1 MCPIPSGLGP
11 LNGKW
16 DNCSSAIPTATT
28 VNDPMVKRRS
38 GGLVFNINHAAQ
50 ASSFA
55 RLWGNIAELLWVEEI
70 DIWSVDPRR
79 KLGEDQ
85 SNQHSPVAF
94 SFADPARLEEMFAD
108 PDLHV
113 SRRDRAYYLRLLEKG
128 DHILIG
134 RLDHT
139 IVFYGV
145 VTFQYT
151 RLRVQYFVH
160 RSDEFFISRCFTKPG
175 YRGCGIYPRAIR
187 HVCAALADRGFR
199 VGYLGIASHNEAS
212 IRGAIKAGAEATESH
227 YLRLRILGFD
237 NLVPYGPLRSRFTT
251 KRRRQAV
258 SIESCPLPL
267 ARKVHRHQPSADEIK
282 ILLLTDHL
290 GGIDGGTEQHLMFL
304 LRELPRNV
312 FDVRFAVLGPLGR
325 FDSTALPILP
335 TIVYRDRCGSVWQPF
350 FVLYH
355 LISLIRRLKPDVVH
369 AMCRTSELGALV
381 ATMWAGHG
389 EVLGVRR
396 NTGYWHTWQSRWVAR
411 VTGLLGA
418 EYAAN
423 CDAARDFAAQVE
435 WIPKR
440 RVCVIRNPVPSKRL
454 EEGLAN
460 VPPRLTRNS
469 RWPAGS
475 RNGGHGSAGQGL
487 CHLSSFRSAGARQT
501 SKHAIS
507 VDRRRGAQLW
517 PPDAATRPRSGD

>member
-1 MCPIPSGLGP
+1 
-11 LNGKW
+11 
-16 DNCSSAIPTATT
+16 
-28 VNDPMVKRRS
+28 
-38 GGLVFNINHAAQ
+38 
-50 ASSFA
+50 
-55 RLWGNIAELLWVEEI
+55 
-70 DIWSVDPRR
+70 
-79 KLGEDQ
+79 
-85 SNQHSPVAF
+85 
-94 SFADPARLEEMFAD
+94 
-108 PDLHV
+108 
-113 SRRDRAYYLRLLEKG
+113 
-128 DHILIG
+128 
-134 RLDHT
+134 
-139 IVFYGV
+139 
-145 VTFQYT
+145 
-151 RLRVQYFVH
+151 
-160 RSDEFFISRCFTKPG
+160 
-175 YRGCGIYPRAIR
+175 
-187 HVCAALADRGFR
+187 
-199 VGYLGIASHNEAS
+199 
-212 IRGAIKAGAEATESH
+212 
-227 YLRLRILGFD
+227 
-237 NLVPYGPLRSRFTT
+237 
-251 KRRRQAV
+251 
-258 SIESCPLPL
+258 
-267 ARKVHRHQPSADEIK
+267 
-282 ILLLTDHL
+282 
-290 GGIDGGTEQHLMFL
+290 MFL

-460 VPPRLTRNS
+460 VPPRASLGIRDGQQVVGMVATVRPVKDYATFLRSARLVLDKHPNTRFLSIGVEEPNYGRQMRQLARDLGIEGQVCWLGSVANPVSIVPLMDVAVLSSRSEAFSNAVLEYAAVGAAIVATDVGGIRELVADNVTGLLAPPQSPASLSHQICRLLEDAALRKRLGENASRSIRERCSEDKVLEQYSALYRRLTR
-469 RWPAGS
+469 
-475 RNGGHGSAGQGL
+475 
-487 CHLSSFRSAGARQT
+487 
-501 SKHAIS
+501 K
-507 VDRRRGAQLW
+507 
-517 PPDAATRPRSGD
+517 